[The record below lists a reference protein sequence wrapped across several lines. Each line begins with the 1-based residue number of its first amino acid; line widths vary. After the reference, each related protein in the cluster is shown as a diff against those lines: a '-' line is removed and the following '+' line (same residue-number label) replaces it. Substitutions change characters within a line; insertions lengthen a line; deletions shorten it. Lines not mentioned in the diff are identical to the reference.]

1 MGKLIIDKVTGTVLN
16 IEGCYVIDAD
26 QLDDSFTDSEIAD
39 LADRVGVPVARA
51 EVGTMEE
58 HEGIELY
65 HQMSSKFGWVG
76 CIFTVADIR
85 MKLAEDGLEGDEL
98 EKMVEKV
105 QWTRWWRKTMDNAM
119 VEAGYEALDSAI
131 YEAKNGTTE

>member
-58 HEGIELY
+58 HDGIELY

-85 MKLAEDGLEGDEL
+85 MKLAEDGLEGDDL

-105 QWTRWWRKTMDNAM
+105 QWTRWWHRTMDNAM
-119 VEAGYEALDSAI
+119 NQAGYETLDEAI
-131 YEAKNGTTE
+131 YEAKNGETK

>member
-16 IEGCYVIDAD
+16 IEGCYVIEAD

-39 LADRVGVPVARA
+39 LADRVGTPISVAS
-51 EVGTMEE
+51 TMQE
-58 HEGIELY
+58 HDAIELF

-85 MKLAEDGLEGDEL
+85 MCLADDFFEGVEI

-105 QWTRWWRKTMDNAM
+105 QWTRSWRKVMEEAM
-119 VEAGYEALDSAI
+119 NEAGADCLLEAI
-131 YEAKNGTTE
+131 REAKEGK